1 MSHKID
7 QSCVLLGRKLP
18 VNGITEGFSYGL
30 VQAPK
35 KEWGTLLQTSVIM
48 AVGGNILDLSHP
60 FSFQLKELS

>member
-1 MSHKID
+1 M
-7 QSCVLLGRKLP
+7 
-18 VNGITEGFSYGL
+18 NGITEGFSYGL

-60 FSFQLKELS
+60 FSFQLKELG